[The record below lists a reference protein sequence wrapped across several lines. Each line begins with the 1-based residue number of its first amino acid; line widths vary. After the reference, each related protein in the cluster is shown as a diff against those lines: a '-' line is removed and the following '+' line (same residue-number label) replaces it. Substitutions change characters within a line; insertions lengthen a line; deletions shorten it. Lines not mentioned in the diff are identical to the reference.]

1 MWKIVH
7 LRSWSFFAEN
17 FDDSSCAAACF
28 VDGGSS
34 DVETVSQSNSED
46 IRSSDTRDVRML
58 ERARVS
64 HTCISTCNNDSN
76 NDERIDTCDDDF
88 WSCESESNA

>member
-46 IRSSDTRDVRML
+46 IRSSDTRDERML